1 MVTGYLGTL
10 TTETRVILHLNTHKH
25 KQSDWSAP
33 LTLTQSGISEAVFV
47 QRKHIPRTLNK
58 LVSLEEV
65 EIMKKHIPG
74 GKQRRQIYLLSEKG
88 RHRAKQILSELLEKG
103 CQKSGQTG
111 TIGEFWKPSQPILE
125 FLSHFDDGLNYSDI
139 PLNIQTINRIQANSL
154 TKQESEELIHRLF
167 EKAWMDGR
175 ISRDEQILLGEVILF
190 LDLESDRVTEISEKA
205 RRSPA
210 SQSPDAIY
218 FEMLKQ
224 ALMDGE
230 IVEDENALLQTLK
243 AALKI
248 SDDLHLELM
257 KKAREESQLSTE
269 VTSYKAALET
279 AMKDGKITE
288 DEQSILLSLRK
299 TLGISD
305 IMHEELFNSLS
316 NNQ

>member
-33 LTLTQSGISEAVFV
+33 LALTQSGISEAVFV

-74 GKQRRQIYLLSEKG
+74 GKQRRQIYFLSEKG
-88 RHRAKQILSELLEKG
+88 KHRAEGILSDLLEKE
-103 CQKSGQTG
+103 CQKSGKGG
-111 TIGEFWKPSQPILE
+111 TIGEFWKHSQPILE
-125 FLSHFDDGLNYSDI
+125 FLSHFDDGLNYSDV
-139 PLNIQTINRIQANSL
+139 PLNVHTQNRIQANSL

-175 ISRDEQILLGEVILF
+175 ISRDEQILLGEVIQF
-190 LDLESDRVTEISEKA
+190 LGLESDRVTDISDKA
-205 RRSPA
+205 RKAPS
-210 SQSPDAIY
+210 SQSPETIY

-243 AALKI
+243 TALKI

-257 KKAREESQLSTE
+257 KKARDESQLSTE
-269 VTSYKAALET
+269 IISYKAALQT
-279 AMKDGKITE
+279 AMVDGKITE
-288 DEQSILLSLRK
+288 DEHSILSSLRK

-305 IMHEELFNSLS
+305 SLHDELFRSLS